1 MNENNLIKFLLG
13 TAVGGV
19 GMYYILKHQDE
30 IMDKINQLEKEY
42 KMDAENFVGS
52 AKDKLQALTK
62 SIQSKLEEFK
72 DDTIMNKNESIDA
85 IMEELEHLRKEVTKF
100 KA

>member
-1 MNENNLIKFLLG
+1 MNENSLIKFLLG

-19 GMYYILKHQDE
+19 SIYYLLKHQDE
-30 IMDKINQLEKEY
+30 IMDKIHELEDEY
-42 KMDAENFVGS
+42 KNDSDKFIES
-52 AKDKLQALTK
+52 AKDKMHALTK

-72 DDTIMNKNESIDA
+72 GDTIENKNESIEA
-85 IMEELEHLRKEVTKF
+85 IMEELNHLRKEVAKF